1 MPDRV
6 DETLTAIETEAWMT
20 ATNEANRQHGPAR
33 RQQLATMIRQKL
45 VAMNRKAL
53 DEALS
58 LGVSFDNVAQ
68 HQRLRRG
75 VRAIMLAQ
83 FALKGVP
90 LREASSLKQK
100 WLNQP
105 EDVIRRG
112 LLACFPA
119 INDMNNPDRQA
130 WLPIHFTDPKAFPKW
145 SAMQPLTSTYRF
157 IVTCLPPDDRA
168 QATLD
173 NPDGTIASWDA
184 ISTSVIDQSNSIIY
198 GYYGFVLSVPAENI
212 LIANSSDQDLLNHLG
227 TAMTRSPEHEANLSP
242 LVKGAMLSQHLSDL
256 FAEQGRLKSP
266 LECIQQNRNGRWNE
280 VVLAGRSPNS
290 GRPTRVSALFY
301 RVASN
306 HQYFVAKNSTKS
318 PITKQIE
325 EWVEACSDWNDLPI
339 IYIPDSSGRLG

>member
-20 ATNEANRQHGPAR
+20 ATDEANRQHGPER
-33 RQQLATMIRQKL
+33 RRQLATMIRQKL
-45 VAMNRKAL
+45 VAMNRASL
-53 DEALS
+53 NEALS
-58 LGVSFDNVAQ
+58 LNVSFDNVAQ
-68 HQRLRRG
+68 HQKLRRG

-90 LREASSLKQK
+90 LREAAALRQK
-100 WLNQP
+100 WLNQS
-105 EDVIRRG
+105 EDAIRRG

-130 WLPIHFTDPKAFPKW
+130 WSPVHFTDPRTFPKW
-145 SAMQPLTSTYRF
+145 SATQPLTGAYRF

-168 QATLD
+168 GPTLE
-173 NPDGTIASWDA
+173 NPDGTIAGWDA

-198 GYYGFVLSVPAENI
+198 GYFGFVLSVPPENV
-212 LIANSSDQDLLNHLG
+212 LIAGSSDQDLLNHLG
-227 TAMTRSPEHEANLSP
+227 TSMTRNPDHEANLP
-242 LVKGAMLSQHLSDL
+242 LLVKSGLLSQHLNDL
-256 FAEQGRLKSP
+256 FAAQGRLKSP
-266 LECIQQNRNGRWNE
+266 TECIQQNRNGRWNE
-280 VVLAGRSPNS
+280 VIVAGRSPNS

-306 HQYFVAKNSTKS
+306 HQYYIARTSTKS

-339 IYIPDSSGRLG
+339 IHIPDSSGRLG